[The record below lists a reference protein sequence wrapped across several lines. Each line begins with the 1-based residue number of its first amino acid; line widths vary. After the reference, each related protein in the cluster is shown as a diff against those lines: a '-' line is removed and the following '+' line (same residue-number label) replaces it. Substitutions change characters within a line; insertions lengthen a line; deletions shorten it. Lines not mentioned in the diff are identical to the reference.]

1 MPYIMELDY
10 QTGWRL
16 IRKARERQDV
26 GKMWIL
32 YANMYPNFTKKNF
45 IKFEDFYKT
54 TTYTVSTRS
63 VEDIM
68 KDVDE
73 IRNKMKKV

>member
-1 MPYIMELDY
+1 
-10 QTGWRL
+10 
-16 IRKARERQDV
+16 
-26 GKMWIL
+26 L